1 MNLTPRQLDVVVA
14 IRNYRHLNGYA
25 PTMQELAD
33 QLGTSKVTIFEH
45 VGALERK
52 RVIRRDK
59 HKARSLEIIS
69 EERLPDENRST
80 KLPMLGN
87 IAAGSPIEAIEN
99 REEIDL
105 EQMFH
110 SRSGVYV
117 LRVRG
122 ESMIDDHLCDGDYV
136 VIERRENARNGEQVV
151 ALLDSGEATLKRF
164 YREGAVRS
172 ACNRPTGPWS
182 RGSSMPTSAG
192 SRGWSSAYCG
202 AIIRD
207 SVGSRPAGD
216 LVGRSTGELAGA
228 NALIALV
235 LVQLSG
241 RESVIEVK
249 ETAWLHLHA
258 APVLCAISTRHVRR
272 RFRPMASGNGA
283 KPSGRACAAAVGNS
297 RPAAKVEAK
306 PEAKILFQKFFH
318 SVGPRTYAAQVKEL
332 GTAITCWC

>member
-14 IRNYRHLNGYA
+14 IRNYRHLHGFA

-59 HKARSLEIIS
+59 HKARSVEIIA
-69 EERLPDENRST
+69 EDRLPDENRAT

-99 REEIDL
+99 REELDL
-105 EQMFH
+105 EQLFQ
-110 SRSGVYV
+110 SRNGVYV

-164 YREGAVRS
+164 YREGSKIRLQPANRTMEPRIVPADQCKVQGVVIGVLRS
-172 ACNRPTGPWS
+172 YN
-182 RGSSMPTSAG
+182 
-192 SRGWSSAYCG
+192 
-202 AIIRD
+202 
-207 SVGSRPAGD
+207 
-216 LVGRSTGELAGA
+216 
-228 NALIALV
+228 
-235 LVQLSG
+235 
-241 RESVIEVK
+241 
-249 ETAWLHLHA
+249 
-258 APVLCAISTRHVRR
+258 
-272 RFRPMASGNGA
+272 
-283 KPSGRACAAAVGNS
+283 
-297 RPAAKVEAK
+297 
-306 PEAKILFQKFFH
+306 
-318 SVGPRTYAAQVKEL
+318 
-332 GTAITCWC
+332 